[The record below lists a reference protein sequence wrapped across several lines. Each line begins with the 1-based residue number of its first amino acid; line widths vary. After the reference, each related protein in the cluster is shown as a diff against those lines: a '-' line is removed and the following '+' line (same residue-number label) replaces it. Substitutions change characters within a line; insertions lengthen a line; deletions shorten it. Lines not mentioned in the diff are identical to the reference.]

1 MTLRDVRETG
11 LDILRHF
18 SQKNAIYLLKREK
31 KISIIETP
39 GLKLFSG
46 RRVEIFCAIM
56 S

>member
-1 MTLRDVRETG
+1 MTLLDAGETG
-11 LDILRHF
+11 LEVLRHF